1 MVPGRRGRCCGEVSA
16 GKGRVHGGREAAELP
31 GGRAGD
37 PGALEH
43 PRVLLLNDL
52 RELFSF

>member
-1 MVPGRRGRCCGEVSA
+1 MSA